1 MFSNWFKARKKEI
14 QRKEKIRTAKKVIFG
29 AAAGS
34 LSGIIGG
41 LLFSPKSGKETRK
54 DIANSSKELKNNI
67 KEKSIVLKGTI
78 DNKVSDAKD
87 GIIDAKAK
95 ISEYLNEKKVTT
107 QDKASDVITETKDT
121 IEDISE
127 IIEQADVSDKKNKK

>member
-87 GIIDAKAK
+87 GIVDAKAK
-95 ISEYLNEKKVTT
+95 ISEYLNEKKATT
-107 QDKASDVITETKDT
+107 QDKVSDVITETKDT

-127 IIEQADVSDKKNKK
+127 IIEKADVSDKKNKK